1 MRPDDGIDEELAFLQ
16 EILDRAGD
24 AEVATDELATIELL
38 REEGAVTTPRPRY
51 ERRGPVLTK
60 VAAAGLA
67 TFPAALAPL
76 PALAAPTPLP
86 PSLAI
91 AMATRPPAPPAAQAP
106 KDLFPFSPQMHDVQA
121 RARLGLP
128 AAHTSLLAAHPA
140 PMALPHHPVQAHSH
154 HQQQAAAT
162 GFQLNPRL
170 KRVFTQQRTVALT
183 TKRQLAANFYQV
195 SQGDSLYSIAA
206 DLLGSGTRWRE
217 IYNANHGKIGAGYTL
232 RPGQRLTIP
241 AQRAVPDAQLAHF
254 RKGQPANSPALATLA
269 NGNKY
274 MVATGDNLYSIAAKR
289 LHNPQRWREIVALNK
304 ALLNGKTVI
313 YPNQWLQLP
322 SVNA

>member
-16 EILDRAGD
+16 EILERAGD

-51 ERRGPVLTK
+51 ERRGPALTK
-60 VAAAGLA
+60 VAAVGLA

-76 PALAAPTPLP
+76 PALASPTPLP

-91 AMATRPPAPPAAQAP
+91 AMATRPPAPPLANTAP

-128 AAHTSLLAAHPA
+128 MAHTSLLAAHPA
-140 PMALPHHPVQAHSH
+140 PPAAHTH
-154 HQQQAAAT
+154 HQVVAAAPS
-162 GFQLNPRL
+162 FQLNPRL
-170 KRVFTQQRTVALT
+170 QRVFTQQRKVALT
-183 TKRQLAANFYQV
+183 TKGQLAANFYQV
-195 SQGDSLYSIAA
+195 SNGDSLYSIAA
-206 DLLGSGTRWRE
+206 DLLGSGSRWRE
-217 IYNANHGKIGAGYTL
+217 IYQANQHKIGAGYTL
-232 RPGQRLTIP
+232 RPGQRLVIP
-241 AQRAVPDAQLAHF
+241 AKRGVPDVQMANL
-254 RKGQPANSPALATLA
+254 RKGQPANSPQLAGLPGA
-269 NGNKY
+269 SKY
-274 MVATGDNLYSIAAKR
+274 MVSTGDNLYTIAARR
-289 LHNPQRWREIVALNK
+289 LHNPMRWREIVALNK